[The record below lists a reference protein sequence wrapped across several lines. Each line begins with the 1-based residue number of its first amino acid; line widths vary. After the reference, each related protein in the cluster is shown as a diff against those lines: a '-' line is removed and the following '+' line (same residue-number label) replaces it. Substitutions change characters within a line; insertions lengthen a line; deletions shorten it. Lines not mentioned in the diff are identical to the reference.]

1 MIKSFLQGF
10 LPGLALKIFLF
21 ILPDVLVLMSKVE
34 GYISLSS
41 VERKAATKYYYFILV
56 NVFLGSIITGTA
68 FEQLYTFLHQPPEQ

>member
-1 MIKSFLQGF
+1 
-10 LPGLALKIFLF
+10 
-21 ILPDVLVLMSKVE
+21 MSKVE

-68 FEQLYTFLHQPPEQ
+68 FEQLYSFLHQPPEQ